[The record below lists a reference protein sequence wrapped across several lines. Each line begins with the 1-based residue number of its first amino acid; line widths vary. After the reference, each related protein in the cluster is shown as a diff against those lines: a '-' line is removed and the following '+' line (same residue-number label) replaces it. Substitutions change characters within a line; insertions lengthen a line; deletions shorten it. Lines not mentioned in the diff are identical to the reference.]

1 MKKSHYNMV
10 SPYNGRFIHYNMLT
24 KAILLSDSPNLDPN
38 NPVFY
43 ENGFFVDDSV
53 DELKLSEKA
62 LVKEQ
67 MNSTH
72 LLLTIIPTLNC
83 NLDCI
88 YCYQHDMHNSAKRI
102 SRNTLHG
109 IIAEIQ
115 QDDELTSVHVEW
127 NGGEPLLEIE
137 LIKQFSS
144 ELVELCDRKGIA
156 YTSSISTN
164 LFALNDEIVENLIT
178 ARISSVDTTL
188 AGTANVHDKYRLVRY
203 EKKGSFHKVWDNIQ
217 RILKTIPLSI
227 CINVTADSEPDTY
240 RLIDM
245 ITEIKSENLSISFL
259 LIEDYGFGDKDIFLD
274 KETYFPVML
283 RLLEYAISRG
293 LKAEVNS
300 NFGCKYVFC
309 AAQINKSYLI
319 HPSGRI
325 YKCAND
331 YSIENSIGIV
341 SNNGFILSGTQP
353 PFNPYLDENCRY
365 CNILPYCNGGC
376 HYARHRETNFCPH
389 EKNYI
394 TELLKLYVSS
404 NFGIT

>member
-1 MKKSHYNMV
+1 MKKSHYNIV

-38 NPVFY
+38 NPAFY

-83 NLDCI
+83 NLDCM

-164 LFALNDEIVENLIT
+164 LLHLMM
-178 ARISSVDTTL
+178 
-188 AGTANVHDKYRLVRY
+188 K
-203 EKKGSFHKVWDNIQ
+203 
-217 RILKTIPLSI
+217 
-227 CINVTADSEPDTY
+227 
-240 RLIDM
+240 
-245 ITEIKSENLSISFL
+245 
-259 LIEDYGFGDKDIFLD
+259 
-274 KETYFPVML
+274 
-283 RLLEYAISRG
+283 
-293 LKAEVNS
+293 
-300 NFGCKYVFC
+300 
-309 AAQINKSYLI
+309 
-319 HPSGRI
+319 
-325 YKCAND
+325 
-331 YSIENSIGIV
+331 
-341 SNNGFILSGTQP
+341 
-353 PFNPYLDENCRY
+353 
-365 CNILPYCNGGC
+365 
-376 HYARHRETNFCPH
+376 
-389 EKNYI
+389 
-394 TELLKLYVSS
+394 
-404 NFGIT
+404 